1 MYFWQSY
8 SFIMRKK
15 NKNGKKSPLQ
25 ADKNSQGA
33 YFVKSRHIEQG
44 ELHAPPFKQS
54 GQCLTFIATER
65 EIFGQDVS
73 VTPFKFPYQSAFGTV
88 SATEQRA
95 RAYIVGEYGQEQGIL
110 AEAAEKG
117 VSAEQVGTQERV
129 RLPFGHTCR
138 KPLSFQQAMTVTDIR
153 IPTAPMPAL
162 EVFHAA
168 HGTFEA

>member
-1 MYFWQSY
+1 MAESTR
-8 SFIMRKK
+8 RKI
-15 NKNGKKSPLQ
+15 
-25 ADKNSQGA
+25 AHKNSLYR
-33 YFVKSRHIEQG
+33 YFILLEGVLLEYLEFYAWDIKQG
-44 ELHAPPFKQS
+44 ELHAPPFEQT
-54 GQCLTFIATER
+54 GQHPAFIAAER
-65 EIFGQDVS
+65 EVFGQDVS
-73 VTPFKFPYQSAFGTV
+73 VALFEFPYQPALGTI

-95 RAYIVGEYGQEQGIL
+95 GTYIVRENSQEQGIL
-110 AEAAEKG
+110 AEATEKG

-168 HGTFEA
+168 HSTFEA